1 MWSILRLM
9 DTFVV
14 RVWGPLA
21 DGGEETGL
29 RGVVEHVAS
38 GRSELFRSADELVS
52 LLLDPDPAA
61 AGDSLAGEA

>member
-1 MWSILRLM
+1 M

-38 GRSELFRSADELVS
+38 GRSERFRTDDELVS
-52 LLLDPDPAA
+52 FLRASDLNTVEEP
-61 AGDSLAGEA
+61 LAGEP

>member
-1 MWSILRLM
+1 M

-21 DGGEETGL
+21 EEEKETGL

-38 GRSELFRSADELVS
+38 GWSDRFRSADELVS
-52 LLLDPDPAA
+52 FLRTPGPRAEG
-61 AGDSLAGEA
+61 AGQVTGEA